1 MPATPARKGLTCG
14 MGERAPLLIA
24 LGANL
29 PSAVGAPRSTLEAA
43 LAALEARGFR
53 VAARSRWW
61 RTPAWP
67 PGAGPEFVNGAAL
80 LDGPDDPAE
89 ALAALH
95 AVEAELGRRRSGR
108 WEPRVCDLDLIASG
122 ARVLPDAA
130 TVRGWIAREG
140 DDRLTAPPGLLLPH
154 PRMQERGFVLRPLAE
169 IAPGWRHP
177 LLGATVAEML
187 AALPAEALTGI
198 EPPHDARMSGARAHD
213 RFVDRRSRLR

>member
-1 MPATPARKGLTCG
+1 MR
-14 MGERAPLLIA
+14 R
-24 LGANL
+24 
-29 PSAVGAPRSTLEAA
+29 SRRRWPRSRRA
-43 LAALEARGFR
+43 GFR

-80 LDGPDDPAE
+80 LDGPDDPAA

-140 DDRLTAPPGLLLPH
+140 DDRLAAPPGLLLPH

-169 IAPGWRHP
+169 IAPG
-177 LLGATVAEML
+177 L
-187 AALPAEALTGI
+187 AAPAARGDGRRDAGGAACRGAHGDRAALT
-198 EPPHDARMSGARAHD
+198 AGA
-213 RFVDRRSRLR
+213 

>member
-1 MPATPARKGLTCG
+1 MPATAARKGLTCG

-140 DDRLTAPPGLLLPH
+140 DDRLAAPPGLLLPH

-198 EPPHDARMSGARAHD
+198 EP
-213 RFVDRRSRLR
+213 L